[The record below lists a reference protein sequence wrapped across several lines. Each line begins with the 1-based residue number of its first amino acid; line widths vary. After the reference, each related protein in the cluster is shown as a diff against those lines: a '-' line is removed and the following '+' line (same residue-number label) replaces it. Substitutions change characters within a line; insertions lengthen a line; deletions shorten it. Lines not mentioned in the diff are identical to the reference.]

1 MYLEKAN
8 SNLFLGLKI
17 FFCELSFIILLFF
30 LPIEQGIAF
39 VTFLGIFLLTFL
51 LGIKNTHIKITLII
65 AFFIRLVL
73 ALVQFY
79 LFPLPDSTADAV
91 AFERVAWEMASQGN
105 LIDSFT
111 TGAYMYSWFI
121 SVFYSLFGVRSPL
134 FMQSVNVF
142 LGVMVVFNVYKITE
156 LIYNDKKVSKIA
168 AFISAIYPTMAL
180 YSAITLREAFFA
192 YFVTAGM
199 IFFVKW
205 LRKNKIITFL
215 ISNLLFLV
223 SSLFHTAGFFLIFSA
238 FIILLIKLFKTFKKK
253 KFPLKKIVLVFVG
266 ILLILVMFTT
276 GIGLDKIIR
285 LLNAENIGEA
295 LVTTQLNYLEGR
307 TAFPSF
313 LTPNSVEGIIV
324 LSPIRLLYFVFS
336 PFVWYISSAGDIF
349 GLIDALILIYIFL
362 NIFKIKNYKQ
372 YKNDVVTLTFFIIIV
387 LLATSLG
394 VNNIGTAIRH
404 RAKFI
409 PILISLSSY
418 NIYYNSKLF
427 RFIRSIFVKYNR
439 KV

>member
-1 MYLEKAN
+1 MLVANVKKINWEKYLVF
-8 SNLFLGLKI
+8 LFTI
-17 FFCELSFIILLFF
+17 PIIIGIIS
-30 LPIEQGIAF
+30 LPIEQTIGFVSFIGI
-39 VTFLGIFLLTFL
+39 LLITIIIGFKNPSIKEIL
-51 LGIKNTHIKITLII
+51 LL
-65 AFFIRLVL
+65 AFFIRLIL

-79 LFPLPDSTADAV
+79 LFPLPDSTCDAV
-91 AFERVAWEMASQGN
+91 VFEIVAWNMASQSN

-111 TGAYMYSWFI
+111 TSGYVYSWII
-121 SVFYSLFGVRSPL
+121 SIFYSLFGVRSPL

-180 YSAITLREAFFA
+180 YSAITLREAFFT
-192 YFVTAGM
+192 YFATAGM

-205 LRKNKIITFL
+205 LRKNGIITFL
-215 ISNLLFLV
+215 ISNLLFLI

-238 FIILLIKLFKTFKKK
+238 FIILLIKLFKTLKKK
-253 KFPLKKIVLVFVG
+253 IFPFKKIVLVFVG

-276 GIGLDKIIR
+276 GIGLNKIIG
-285 LLNAENIGEA
+285 LLNAGNIEEA
-295 LVTTQLNYLEGR
+295 LISTQLNYQAGR

-313 LTPNSVEGIIV
+313 LTPNSLEGTIL

-336 PFVWYISSAGDIF
+336 PFIWDISAAGDIF

-362 NIFKIKNYKQ
+362 NIFKFKKYKQ
-372 YKNDVVTLTFFIIIV
+372 YKNDVVTLIFFILIV
-387 LLATSLG
+387 LLATSFG

-409 PILISLSSY
+409 PILISLASY

-427 RFIRSIFVKYNR
+427 RFIRSIFIT
-439 KV
+439 

>member
-1 MYLEKAN
+1 MYLEKAS

-17 FFCELSFIILLFF
+17 FFCELPFLILFFF

-39 VTFLGIFLLTFL
+39 VAFLGILVLTLL
-51 LGIKNTHIKITLII
+51 LGIKNSHIKNPLMI
-65 AFFIRLVL
+65 ALFIRVVL

-91 AFERVAWEMASQGN
+91 TFERVAWEMTSQGN

-111 TGAYMYSWFI
+111 TGAYMYSWII

-142 LGVMVVFNVYKITE
+142 LGVMIVFNVYKITE
-156 LIYNDKKVSKIA
+156 LIYKDKKVSKIA

-180 YSAITLREAFFA
+180 YSAITLREAFFT
-192 YFVTAGM
+192 YFATAGM

-205 LRKNKIITFL
+205 LRRNGIITFL
-215 ISNLLFLV
+215 ISNLLFLI

-238 FIILLIKLFKTFKKK
+238 FVILLIKLFKTFKKK
-253 KFPLKKIVLVFVG
+253 EFPFKKIVLVFVG

-276 GIGLDKIIR
+276 GIGLNKIIG
-285 LLNAENIGEA
+285 LLNAENFEEA
-295 LVTTQLNYLEGR
+295 LITTQLNYQSGR
-307 TAFPSF
+307 SAFPSF

-336 PFVWYISSAGDIF
+336 PFIWDISAAGDIF

-362 NIFKIKNYKQ
+362 NIFKFKKYKQ
-372 YKNDVVTLTFFIIIV
+372 YKNNVVTLTFFILIV

-409 PILISLSSY
+409 PILISLASY

-427 RFIRSIFVKYNR
+427 RFFRSIFVK
-439 KV
+439 

>member
-1 MYLEKAN
+1 MYLEKAS

-17 FFCELSFIILLFF
+17 FFCELLFIILIFF

-39 VTFLGIFLLTFL
+39 AVFFGILVLTLL
-51 LGIKNTHIKITLII
+51 LGIKKTHIKNPLMI
-65 AFFIRLVL
+65 ALFIRVVL

-79 LFPLPDSTADAV
+79 LFPLPDSRLDAV
-91 AFERVAWEMASQGN
+91 TFERVAWEMASQGN

-111 TGAYMYSWFI
+111 TSGYIYSWII

-142 LGVMVVFNVYKITE
+142 LGVIVVFNVYKITE

-192 YFVTAGM
+192 YFATAGM

-205 LRKNKIITFL
+205 LRKNEIVTFL
-215 ISNLLFLV
+215 ISNLLFLI

-238 FIILLIKLFKTFKKK
+238 FIILLIKLFKTFKRK
-253 KFPLKKIVLVFVG
+253 KFPFKKIVLVFVT

-276 GIGLDKIIR
+276 GIGLDKIIG
-285 LLNAENIGEA
+285 LLNAENKGET
-295 LVTTQLNYLEGR
+295 LITKQLTYQRGR

-313 LTPNSVEGIIV
+313 LTPNSVEGMIV
-324 LSPIRLLYFVFS
+324 LSPMRLLYFVFS
-336 PFVWYISSAGDIF
+336 PFIWDISAAGDIF
-349 GLIDALILIYIFL
+349 GLIDALILIYMFL
-362 NIFKIKNYKQ
+362 NIFKFKKYKQ
-372 YKNDVVTLTFFIIIV
+372 YKNDVVTLTFFVIIV

-409 PILISLSSY
+409 PILVSLASY

-427 RFIRSIFVKYNR
+427 RFFRSIFVK
-439 KV
+439 

>member
-1 MYLEKAN
+1 MYLEKASSN
-8 SNLFLGLKI
+8 SFQGLII
-17 FFCELSFIILLFF
+17 FFCELPFIILFFF
-30 LPIEQGIAF
+30 LPIEQGIA
-39 VTFLGIFLLTFL
+39 VVAFLGILVLTLL
-51 LGIKNTHIKITLII
+51 LGIKNTHIKNPLMI

-91 AFERVAWEMASQGN
+91 AFERAAWEMASQGN

-111 TGAYMYSWFI
+111 TGAYMYSWII

-134 FMQSVNVF
+134 FMQAVNVF

-180 YSAITLREAFFA
+180 YSAITLREAFFT
-192 YFVTAGM
+192 YFATAGM

-205 LRKNKIITFL
+205 LRKNGIITFL
-215 ISNLLFLV
+215 ISNLLFLI

-253 KFPLKKIVLVFVG
+253 EFPFKKIVLVFVG

-276 GIGLDKIIR
+276 GIGLNKIIG
-285 LLNAENIGEA
+285 LLNAENFEEELI
-295 LVTTQLNYLEGR
+295 TMQLSAQRGR

-313 LTPNSVEGIIV
+313 LTTNSVEGMIV

-336 PFVWYISSAGDIF
+336 PFIWDISSAGDIF

-362 NIFKIKNYKQ
+362 NIFKFKKYKQ
-372 YKNDVVTLTFFIIIV
+372 YKNDVVTLIFFILIV
-387 LLATSLG
+387 LLATSFG

-409 PILISLSSY
+409 PILISLASY

-427 RFIRSIFVKYNR
+427 RFFRSIFVK
-439 KV
+439 